1 MPDTSEEYKII
12 LRIDGEEKLRKLA
25 EEVSKEEQALRKL
38 AQQAAATGQ
47 SQSAFFAAAEV
58 HAQRIQGLN
67 GKIAETQKQ
76 LQSAG
81 VGASRAGQ
89 AMQQL
94 GYVVDDVQY
103 GFKGIANNVAPLLTS
118 LGAGAGLA
126 GTVAIVSIG
135 MTQLYEHM
143 DDIQRL
149 MGMGETET
157 EAQRMKKLE
166 EATSRTADETARLN
180 KYKREQAAIEAQRAA
195 VSKAEGQMTN
205 AVNDAVGEL
214 GHANAVRGL
223 VNINRARYEN
233 SPENTELVQR
243 RDAAAASARSLRLSG
258 QNSAAALAEQR
269 LAGIQAQLDRKVQ
282 AQAEADLGKAA
293 TDPGRLQ
300 GLTNQVVA
308 NPGAFGKGGMKFAQ
322 QLMAASPETAATE
335 AENRTVAGKDEAKA
349 GSKKDEDR
357 EAQKAEADWLKFDQ
371 RQQRGRVQARAE
383 QVQESGADA
392 MIRKSMLGVARQGG
406 NADQVLAR
414 GTKLYMDQGGL
425 TPEKANEMA
434 REQMKRRLDPT
445 ENPVSAYSQ
454 KMRESMGARE
464 ILSGGASFKDR
475 VMSSGGPGDDPA
487 TKQLSE
493 LQKSTKSLEQLVQ
506 LVQNRTFPA
515 VVN

>member
-47 SQSAFFAAAEV
+47 SQQAFFAQADI
-58 HAQRIQGLN
+58 HAKRLVGLN
-67 GKIAETQKQ
+67 NLIAETQKQ

-300 GLTNQVVA
+300 GLTNQVVG
-308 NPGAFGKGGMKFAQ
+308 NPGAFGRGGMAFAQ
-322 QLMAASPETAATE
+322 RLLAASPENAAAE
-335 AENRTVAGKDEAKA
+335 AENRFQGGKDEARAGAKKA
-349 GSKKDEDR
+349 EDR

-383 QVQESGADA
+383 QIQDGGAPDL
-392 MIRKSMLGVARQGG
+392 IRQAMLGLARQGG

-414 GTKLYMDQGGL
+414 GTKLFMDQGGL
-425 TPEKANEMA
+425 SPEKATEMA
-434 REQMKRRLDPT
+434 KAEMSKRLTGDDLNPGATSERMRGLMDPR
-445 ENPVSAYSQ
+445 Q
-454 KMRESMGARE
+454 IHDIRD
-464 ILSGGASFKDR
+464 FKDR
-475 VMSSGGPGDDPA
+475 VMTSGQDPA
-487 TKQLSE
+487 TRQAAAAEKSAKKLESIEE
-493 LQKSTKSLEQLVQ
+493 LLR
-506 LVQNRTFPA
+506 NRTFPA